1 MWISHI
7 VLCERVAADKLSNFI
22 LVFAKG
28 CGGQVEIAILLQFL
42 TIKSRFVRK
51 GCAGRLELALL
62 PQFLRIEAHFVRQ
75 FLRIEAHF
83 VRKGCAG
90 RLELALSP
98 QFSDEIFVS
107 NSHLHISLADRG
119 PVEIAI
125 LPQFLGIEPHFVRN
139 VVVFLCLVALSSA
152 W

>member
-62 PQFLRIEAHFVRQ
+62 PQ

-139 VVVFLCLVALSSA
+139 VVVFLCLVALSST

>member
-62 PQFLRIEAHFVRQ
+62 PQFLRIEAHFVR
-75 FLRIEAHF
+75 
-83 VRKGCAG
+83 KGCAG

-107 NSHLHISLADRG
+107 NSHLHSSLADRG

-125 LPQFLGIEPHFVRN
+125 LPQFLEIEPHFVRN
-139 VVVFLCLVALSSA
+139 VVVFLCLVALSST